1 MAGYQYN
8 PSPQKGW
15 VLKLDEDFN
24 TCSFVGCDSTI
35 YTGYPIGLDEVLLDK
50 VAFSIIPNP
59 AQDVVTIQLPNI
71 SNQPLSLTIC
81 DISGRLVQT
90 IPIQGNTTTISTQQ
104 LATGMYLCKLS
115 NSSQTQK
122 LVIIR

>member
-1 MAGYQYN
+1 MKVDSLGH
-8 PSPQKGW
+8 
-15 VLKLDEDFN
+15 

-35 YTGYPIGLDEVLLDK
+35 YTGYPIGLDEVLLNK
-50 VAFSIIPNP
+50 AAFSIIPNP

-71 SNQPLSLTIC
+71 STEPLSLTIC

-115 NSSQTQK
+115 NSNDTQK